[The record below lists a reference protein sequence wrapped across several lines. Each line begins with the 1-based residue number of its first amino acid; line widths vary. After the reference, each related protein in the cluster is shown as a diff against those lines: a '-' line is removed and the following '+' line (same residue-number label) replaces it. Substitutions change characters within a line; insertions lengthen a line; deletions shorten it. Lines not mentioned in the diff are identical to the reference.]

1 MRPISWI
8 PLADRLRTVPLILA
22 GPVLRR
28 VEPSSVTVW
37 LALKAARTVTLRIY
51 AQNEKGQLLQHFA
64 GTHRTIRLGDFLHVV
79 AVTARATTG
88 AEQLTGGQLYYYDLF
103 FQSESAPDTHASETV
118 PHLDTPGIL
127 NNDPSSAD
135 PLHRL
140 VYPGHPLPSFV
151 VPPQDV
157 NRLRIVH
164 GSCRKP
170 HGIGKEMLS
179 ALDALLEAETEHPER
194 RPQQLF
200 MTGDQIYADDVAASL
215 LFMLIDAESVLCT
228 GNVEEVL
235 PLVNKSACALGPGG
249 RAQVVRTRAMF
260 TTSTPDNHL
269 LSLAEYTAMYL
280 FVWSDVLWPDNLPEA
295 EDIWQRYPELRPR
308 PTQRSKIEERYAAHN
323 EQLHLFRSTL
333 PQVRRAV
340 ANIATY
346 TIFDDHDVTDDWFLD
361 GAWCQRVLASPPG
374 RRVIRNA
381 LLAYTLFQAWGNTP
395 EQFEEGSGAAFLQA
409 MASWRGDESDSRVKT
424 LECSIG
430 LPAAFDGSGELQRS
444 EHSLQWHYTVSGP
457 RYEIIV
463 MDTRTQRIYHSP
475 DEFPGLLSP
484 NAISTQVV
492 AAARQDVDVTLMISP
507 TPVLGVDFIETV
519 QFWTRWRVRDNYAYD
534 REAWALEWGTFQ
546 AFLKAVSDLE
556 RVVFLSG
563 DVHYA
568 FAASLEYW
576 DYHTQKTASMINYT
590 SSPLCNEGA
599 GAQIAVLA
607 VGYPRLL
614 HLLRREGT
622 PTIDFFAWDI
632 ASNHYII
639 NRILSIIRTQSY
651 RLWWSIPRLIAA
663 LRSPYEIIMRTRGWP
678 KGAFDA
684 FPPDRGYRLRYL
696 RNIHSPPIT
705 AQQLVTRKVQPLPV
719 AFFGWVIHL
728 VRGALGAVIFLET
741 QLGKARNKLLRRTTK
756 VEQVPQALQQP
767 AQVLAQG
774 AIKETERLER
784 HLAKRRYSLVERLL
798 RLEQEWLARLKA
810 GELIVG
816 YNNIGEVSFDWT
828 SGKKD
833 VLQRLWWWHSS
844 NPERPTLPT
853 EYRTTLELPEWNEA
867 PPLP

>member
-1 MRPISWI
+1 MRSISWK
-8 PLADRLRTVPLILA
+8 PLAERFATVPLILA
-22 GPVLRR
+22 GPILRR
-28 VEPSSVTVW
+28 VEPSGVTVW
-37 LALKAARTVTLRIY
+37 LALKAPRTVTLRIY
-51 AQNEKGQLLQHFA
+51 AKNEKGQLVQQCA
-64 GTHRTIRLGDFLHVV
+64 GTHCTIRLGDFVHVV
-79 AVTARATTG
+79 AVTARATNS

-103 FQSESAPDTHASETV
+103 FQPDSAPDAYAPETA

-135 PLHRL
+135 QLHRL

-151 VPPQDV
+151 MPPEEV
-157 NRLRIVH
+157 NQLRIVH

-179 ALDALLEAETEHPER
+179 ALDTLLETEAEHPEN

-200 MTGDQIYADDVAASL
+200 MMGDQIYADDVAAAL
-215 LFMLIDAESVLCT
+215 LFMLIDAGTVLST
-228 GNVEEVL
+228 GNAEEVL
-235 PLVNKSACALGPGG
+235 PLVNISASALGPWG
-249 RAQVVRTRAMF
+249 RAQVVRNKAMF

-269 LSLAEYTAMYL
+269 LSFAEYTAMYL
-280 FVWSDVLWPDNLPEA
+280 FAWSDVLWPENLPEA
-295 EDIWQRYPELRPR
+295 EDIWQRYPEMRPR
-308 PTQRSKIEERYAAHN
+308 PAQQNKIEERYAAHS
-323 EQLHLFRSTL
+323 EQLRLFRSTL
-333 PQVRRAV
+333 PQVRRAL

-346 TIFDDHDVTDDWFLD
+346 TICDDHDVTDDWYLD
-361 GAWCQRVLASPPG
+361 GAWCQRVLASPLG
-374 RRVIRNA
+374 RRVVRNA

-395 EQFEEGSGAAFLQA
+395 KQFDEGSGAAFLQA
-409 MASWRGDESDSRVKT
+409 MTTWGGDESDSRVKT

-430 LPAAFDGSGELQRS
+430 LPLAFSGSGELQRS
-444 EHSLQWHYTVSGP
+444 EQALQWHYTVSGP
-457 RYEIIV
+457 RYHIIV
-463 MDTRTQRIYHSP
+463 MDTRTQRIYRSP

-484 NAISTQVV
+484 KAMNTQVV
-492 AAARQDVDVTLMISP
+492 AAARQDVDVTIMISP
-507 TPVLGVDFIETV
+507 APILGVDFIETV

-546 AFLKAVSDLE
+546 AFLKAVSDLGH
-556 RVVFLSG
+556 VVFLSG

-568 FAASLEYW
+568 FGASLDYW
-576 DYHTQKTASMINYT
+576 DYHTKKTARMVNYT

-632 ASNHYII
+632 ASNHYILD
-639 NRILSIIRTQSY
+639 RILSVIRTHSY
-651 RLWWSIPRLIAA
+651 KLWWSIPRLIAA
-663 LRSPYEIIMRTRGWP
+663 LRSPYEIVMHARGWP

-696 RNIHSPPIT
+696 RNIHSPLA
-705 AQQLVTRKVQPLPV
+705 AQKLISGKGRPLPV

-728 VRGALGAVIFLET
+728 VRSALGALIFLET
-741 QLGKARNKLLRRTTK
+741 QLGKARNKLLRRAAK
-756 VEQVPQALQQP
+756 VEQAPQVLQQP

-798 RLEQEWLARLKA
+798 RLEEEWLARLKA

-816 YNNIGEVSFDWT
+816 YNNIGEISFDWT
-828 SGKKD
+828 ARNKD
-833 VLQRLWWWHSS
+833 VRQRLWWWHPS
-844 NPERPTLPT
+844 NPQRPTLAT
-853 EYRTTLELPEWNEA
+853 EYRTTLELPERNEA
-867 PPLP
+867 PRLP